1 MSKMIVIV
9 KLFFIHRD
17 YVEYYGN
24 RNYKG

>member
-1 MSKMIVIV
+1 MSKMITIV
-9 KLFFIHRD
+9 KLFFIYRD